1 LRGTIVFGV
10 LLVMLIV
17 FGAAVAARPRT
28 AHDAPV
34 PKAGGGTATVVVV
47 GGSGSAVTAGA
58 TAGAASA
65 SAAAAGLDGGAADA
79 ASGADAS
86 AEDAGPVRLLDRPL
100 RVVTIG
106 WDLAAPGLLVNG
118 GPAPGAK
125 SEFSAAGVDVHLAS
139 VDSMQAVEVAMARGG
154 ADKDGAD
161 VAIVA
166 MPELV
171 SSYERLRA
179 LSPEIFFV
187 VGFSRGREAVVASRD
202 ALPTPPVKG
211 DVHLAAVPGSTAGFV
226 ALFVLDAAGIP
237 PSGVQFVSPTS
248 KADDA
253 PLAAIDRGVT
263 DPASAGRPNLLLTTA
278 DMPRL
283 VPFVAVAQRGMLEKN
298 GRALAAWARVWLEG
312 TQKLAADA
320 PTAARQIAASPG
332 APDPLSLL
340 KRLGEVTPAT
350 LGDNVRMAGLSGRGA
365 LTLDRLFERAW
376 QLFRGADVLATP
388 IPEAVPVSSAVIAS
402 IARSSPAL
410 VDPPAV
416 RSGGGPEG
424 GPKKAEGGAA
434 EKGKSILVH
443 RQPEGKLDEEGL
455 IAQAGFLAAVFE
467 RSSIRVAVQPAGAVD
482 AGKTKK
488 VIERVQDRFDV
499 PPGRLIPARAALG
512 KGAAALEILAVP

>member
-1 LRGTIVFGV
+1 
-10 LLVMLIV
+10 M
-17 FGAAVAARPRT
+17 
-28 AHDAPV
+28 
-34 PKAGGGTATVVVV
+34 VVVA
-47 GGSGSAVTAGA
+47 GSGS
-58 TAGAASA
+58 GAASAGVASASAGA
-65 SAAAAGLDGGAADA
+65 SAAAATTGLDGGATDA
-79 ASGADAS
+79 ASSADAS
-86 AEDAGPVRLLDRPL
+86 AAEDAGPLRLLDRPL
-100 RVVTIG
+100 RVVAIG

-118 GPAPGAK
+118 GPAPNAK
-125 SEFSAAGVDVHLAS
+125 SEFSAAGVEMHLAS

-211 DVHLAAVPGSTAGFV
+211 DVHLAAVPGSTASFV
-226 ALFVLDAAGIP
+226 ALFVLDTAGIP

-248 KADDA
+248 KVDDA

-263 DPASAGRPNLLLTTA
+263 DPASGGRPNLLLTTA

-320 PTAARQIAASPG
+320 PTAARQIAATQG

-365 LTLDRLFERAW
+365 LTLDRLFERTW

-388 IPEAVPVSSAVIAS
+388 IPEAVPVSSGVIAS
-402 IARSSPAL
+402 IARSSPGL
-410 VDPPAV
+410 VDPQAA
-416 RSGGGPEG
+416 RMGGGPEG
-424 GPKKAEGGAA
+424 GPKKTEGGAA
-434 EKGKSILVH
+434 EKGKSILVF
-443 RQPEGKLDEEGL
+443 RQPEGKFDE
-455 IAQAGFLAAVFE
+455 
-467 RSSIRVAVQPAGAVD
+467 
-482 AGKTKK
+482 
-488 VIERVQDRFDV
+488 
-499 PPGRLIPARAALG
+499 
-512 KGAAALEILAVP
+512 